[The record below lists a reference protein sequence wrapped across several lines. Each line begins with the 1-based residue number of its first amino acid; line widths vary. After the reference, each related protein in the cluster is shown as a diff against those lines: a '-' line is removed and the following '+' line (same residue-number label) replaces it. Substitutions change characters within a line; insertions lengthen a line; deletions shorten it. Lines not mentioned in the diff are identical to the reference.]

1 MGVRNQHREAIE
13 RLDSKTLDARFTT
26 EIQQGLNCSPFEA
39 EAVLDVV
46 KEVYFPFLSSESP
59 QAPPGKI
66 TLIAVAA
73 DEPAGKPVRH
83 CKKQTVCLTLHRG
96 KVDDLVFQQHGP
108 AGFRQARLLD
118 LCQQTVSQGALL
130 TAEDLA
136 YRVFFVTPR
145 TISRDLKVV
154 RQAQPGILI
163 PMRDLAPR
171 PWTSPHASHSNHPP
185 STARQDHLADLSDHA
200 PLSRSGRQLCLP
212 SLACPNSPARRCRP
226 DRSRFSSV
234 AESPSSRLTSSY

>member
-13 RLDSKTLDARFTT
+13 RLEAKTLDARFTT

-73 DEPAGKPVRH
+73 DEPAGKPVSH

-96 KVDDLVFQQHGP
+96 KVDDRLIHQHGP
-108 AGFRQARLLD
+108 AGFR
-118 LCQQTVSQGALL
+118 
-130 TAEDLA
+130 
-136 YRVFFVTPR
+136 
-145 TISRDLKVV
+145 
-154 RQAQPGILI
+154 
-163 PMRDLAPR
+163 
-171 PWTSPHASHSNHPP
+171 
-185 STARQDHLADLSDHA
+185 
-200 PLSRSGRQLCLP
+200 
-212 SLACPNSPARRCRP
+212 
-226 DRSRFSSV
+226 
-234 AESPSSRLTSSY
+234 